1 MNSTSTPQV
10 PVVAELVVVPYGP
23 ATYLPGIPAAI

>member
-10 PVVAELVVVPYGP
+10 PVVAELAVVPCG
-23 ATYLPGIPAAI
+23 ATTSRMGINSAV